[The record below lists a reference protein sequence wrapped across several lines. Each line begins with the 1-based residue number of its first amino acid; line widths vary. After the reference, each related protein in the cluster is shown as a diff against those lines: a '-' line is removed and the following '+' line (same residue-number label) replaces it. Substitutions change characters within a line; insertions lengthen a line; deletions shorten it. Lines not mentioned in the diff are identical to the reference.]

1 MKNEIEELL
10 KKLDI
15 CRKGYCSICSYKK
28 NCMDGLIDDCYEL
41 FQKIYSEG
49 YLK

>member
-1 MKNEIEELL
+1 MKNAIEELI
-10 KKLDI
+10 KKLAI
-15 CRKGYCSICSYKK
+15 CRGGRCSICSYKK